1 MSDLGRLLAA
11 ASFAAVRHRGQF
23 RKGKSKNPYVNHPLE
38 VASELAGAGVGD
50 LDVLVAALLHDTVE
64 DTGTRPEEIEG
75 VFGAAVRLI
84 VDEVTDDKSLDKQV
98 RKRLQI
104 EHAPGLSRGA
114 KLVKLGDKISNVRE
128 VANDP
133 PVDWS
138 VARKLEYLDW
148 AEAVVAGLRGVSP
161 ELERRFDEAVRMG
174 RSLIR

>member
-1 MSDLGRLLAA
+1 MSDLDRLLAA

-23 RKGKSKNPYVNHPLE
+23 RKGVSKAPYINHPLE
-38 VASELAGAGVGD
+38 LASELAGAGVAD

-64 DTGTRPEEIEG
+64 DTGTRPEEIEEK
-75 VFGAAVRLI
+75 FGAVVRLL

-104 EHAPGLSRGA
+104 EHGPGLSPGA
-114 KLVKLGDKISNVRE
+114 KLIKLADKISNVRE

-148 AEAVVAGLRGVSP
+148 AAAVVAGLRGTSP
-161 ELERRFDEAVRMG
+161 ALERRFDDVVGMG